1 MQERCILPI
10 CLSIQSEPHEQPCYI
25 PISLPLEL
33 HFRGYGFGLE
43 RATRWNRPYIE
54 IDRVKSWLEICQNH
68 HGKNCNTILVE
79 ATLPAGFRLIDT
91 FSMCVREHP
100 SPTTF
105 VALSYSTGQKHT
117 IRLERATQAQLEK
130 ENGLNSNQLPDVI
143 VDAIQLCRDIGQR
156 YLWVDRLCIIQDDG
170 VSKHAQIK
178 AMDRIYRMAVFTIV
192 AATNTAPGLP
202 GTSCRPRADA
212 PENPSW
218 ALQLDESMVAWVQPR
233 MINPFSYQSIDYSPW
248 NTRGWT
254 YQERM
259 LSRRHLVFCDEH
271 IFLSCFYNTEEDD
284 LVNSECSFSPDA
296 PNFEKG
302 LRVGTDGNPLYRY
315 KEYVKEY
322 TGRTLSFPQDILK
335 AFAGI
340 ENVLARQLKTGF
352 LLGLPESSFLET
364 LLWHPAGHLTA
375 RDKSTGMPSW
385 SWAGWDG
392 CVTYD
397 HVRIG
402 KNLCTC
408 RLHTGSLARFHYWD
422 PNIQVVRPVAESTAW
437 IDDGNL
443 AESDGRTG
451 PWFYCLKALLRSD
464 YLGEDSSPTWRQ
476 CPQNPW
482 NAPFKKSFNGHSYR
496 RDEPEI

>member
-1 MQERCILPI
+1 
-10 CLSIQSEPHEQPCYI
+10 
-25 PISLPLEL
+25 
-33 HFRGYGFGLE
+33 
-43 RATRWNRPYIE
+43 
-54 IDRVKSWLEICQNH
+54 
-68 HGKNCNTILVE
+68 
-79 ATLPAGFRLIDT
+79 
-91 FSMCVREHP
+91 
-100 SPTTF
+100 
-105 VALSYSTGQKHT
+105 
-117 IRLERATQAQLEK
+117 
-130 ENGLNSNQLPDVI
+130 
-143 VDAIQLCRDIGQR
+143 
-156 YLWVDRLCIIQDDG
+156 
-170 VSKHAQIK
+170 
-178 AMDRIYRMAVFTIV
+178 
-192 AATNTAPGLP
+192 
-202 GTSCRPRADA
+202 
-212 PENPSW
+212 
-218 ALQLDESMVAWVQPR
+218 

-408 RLHTGSLARFHYWD
+408 RLHTGSLVRFHYWD

-437 IDDGNL
+437 VDDGNL